1 MKVIFSEFAKREL
14 DDATY
19 YYELEYQ
26 GLGQQFRAEVRK
38 AAQRI

>member
-26 GLGQQFRAEVRK
+26 DLGQQFRAEVRK